1 MPIIFC
7 LLIIFCFWLSHQM
20 RKNDEQSA
28 KQSKEFWDLEQKANF
43 TRKQNTDDLVRI
55 TLPDTLIFHPD
66 STNTE
71 LAAIEDK
78 IKDTCSHEIINLTG
92 ISNTELKLKY
102 GLANLDYLSECDGYF
117 TRLVCQLKEWSK
129 LLYKQDLI
137 NDCCKVLDFA
147 ISINADVTDIYLL
160 RAKIYLADNDSDGVN
175 HLIECAARLNTIR
188 KNSIMDKLSQLLSDN
203 IIDSITSND

>member
-20 RKNDEQSA
+20 HKNDEQSA
-28 KQSKEFWDLEQKANF
+28 KQSKEFWELEQKANF
-43 TRKQNTDDLVRI
+43 TRKQSTDDLVRI

-71 LAAIEDK
+71 LVAIEDK

-117 TRLVCQLKEWSK
+117 TRLVCQLKEWSE
-129 LLYKQDLI
+129 LLYKQNLI
-137 NDCCKVLDFA
+137 NDCCNVLDFA

-160 RAKIYLADNDSDGVN
+160 RAKIYLADNDSDGVR